1 MTSRPDRNQDG
12 IIGVDLPAFLLSKS
26 VRPDPV
32 GAANFLLAVPELR
45 SYRPIVR
52 TIKNPASS
60 AGLSRLYWAALR
72 EARLISSQCS

>member
-32 GAANFLLAVPELR
+32 GAANFPLAVPGHPAVPHHRPNNKKPGVERRAKSPLLGGFAR
-45 SYRPIVR
+45 SSTVF
-52 TIKNPASS
+52 
-60 AGLSRLYWAALR
+60 
-72 EARLISSQCS
+72 